1 MIVAV
6 SMPYFFES
14 GHPIPE
20 RNSMASSLKT
30 GLFLLS
36 VTVASWHASA
46 VGQAAEIVG
55 RVRQVVTGSAFIL
68 CDGENCKNVRLC
80 GIDTPPQGYPGWERS
95 LMGLHT
101 LVVNQTVRCVPL
113 GEGTV
118 CDGRTK
124 NANSKGII
132 AQCFFGKDVDIAGV
146 LVKRAFACDWA
157 RFSGGHYSAN
167 DPGAQCTPP

>member
-1 MIVAV
+1 M
-6 SMPYFFES
+6 
-14 GHPIPE
+14 
-20 RNSMASSLKT
+20 
-30 GLFLLS
+30 FLLR
-36 VTVASWHASA
+36 VFRPPVFTLFILFILTLVMLHTAPR
-46 VGQAAEIVG
+46 AAEIIG
-55 RVRQVVTGSAFIL
+55 RVRQVVTGNAFIV
-68 CDGENCKNVRLC
+68 CDGEDCKNVRLC
-80 GIDTPPQGYPGWERS
+80 GIDTPPEGYPGWERS

-124 NANSKGII
+124 NANPKGII
-132 AQCFFGKDVDIAGV
+132 AQCFFGKDVDIAGL